1 VLGVNQAMSTESGRV
16 AKPHGPFSNRLYDL
30 GSTSLATGSIEPS
43 VSPPLGA
50 NPQGDG
56 AGPAMQAVRPVK
68 PLKLRLNGRH

>member
-16 AKPHGPFSNRLYDL
+16 AKGHSRFPNRAYKL
-30 GSTSLATGSIEPS
+30 GSMSIATGFIELS
-43 VSPPLGA
+43 VSPPLRA